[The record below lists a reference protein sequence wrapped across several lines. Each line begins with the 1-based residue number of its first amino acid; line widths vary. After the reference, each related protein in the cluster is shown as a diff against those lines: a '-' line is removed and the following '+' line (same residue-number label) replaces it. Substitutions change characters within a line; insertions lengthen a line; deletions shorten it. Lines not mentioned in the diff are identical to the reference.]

1 MLDTF
6 HMNIEEDSMID
17 AILTAGDLLGHFHVG
32 ENNRR
37 VPGKG
42 NFPWP
47 EIGKALHRIGYDKN
61 VVMEPF
67 VIGGGEVGSDI
78 KIWRDLSH
86 GASQERLDED
96 ARNSVAYLRNVFA
109 GPNNEW

>member
-1 MLDTF
+1 
-6 HMNIEEDSMID
+6 
-17 AILTAGDLLGHFHVG
+17 
-32 ENNRR
+32 
-37 VPGKG
+37 
-42 NFPWP
+42 
-47 EIGKALHRIGYDKN
+47 
-61 VVMEPF
+61 MEPF

-109 GPNNEW
+109 GPNKRVVILTLQWKKFFNLRECHDITKRGN